1 MRITINEIK
10 KLFSIKAIVLLLLI
24 TGIMYKLYIIPREGV
39 RVGRDFINNIHA
51 EMIRKYGI
59 SMDEKE
65 YEDFLKGYDEKVK
78 IADEYIQNNS
88 EFRALEIYDYREY
101 DRIARNNGEEKYSNP
116 NLRDLYYE
124 YYYNDNITIFKELG
138 EMENIKITYEGNIF
152 EPFEYLYSDNEKA
165 ISRHKEIK
173 EGEEIKSLL
182 PYTIFETYDEQF
194 KYLTKLIL
202 ISVMFLVSPIYLNDK
217 LNKVNYLQYS
227 SKHGRKLFKSKIGAT
242 LITTVMATSVQLI
255 IFFAMYLNKTTKI
268 FLNCGISGYYNS
280 PIRSWFDLNFGQYIL
295 VTIGAVYMLSI
306 VIGLISMY
314 VSSKS
319 NKYISLIGIQ
329 IPILFIVD
337 KMLLK
342 YIVNNATSM
351 YIQFTGFDY
360 ITMPKYILPVV
371 YLLLIIIF
379 STIIS
384 KRYKIENKVNID

>member
-138 EMENIKITYEGNIF
+138 EMENIKITYEVNIF
-152 EPFEYLYSDNEKA
+152 EPFESLYSDNEKA

-379 STIIS
+379 SVIIS